1 MIVYIYKLLKSA
13 GFFAGQRHRRGEGEG
28 GRAVVNDRRDWDA
41 AADVYACLVGGYA
54 LDGRR
59 VWCEPARGSIQS
71 SPAPLP
77 LSPLPPPP
85 PPSAPPPSA
94 PRSLAFSIRLKSL
107 TGMGLIGFT
116 F

>member
-1 MIVYIYKLLKSA
+1 MIVYIYKSLKSA
-13 GFFAGQRHRRGEGEG
+13 GVFAGQRHRRGEGEG
-28 GRAVVNDRRDWDA
+28 GRAVVNHRGDWDA

-59 VWCEPARGSIQS
+59 VWCEPERGRIQS

-77 LSPLPPPP
+77 LSPPLLPP
-85 PPSAPPPSA
+85 PPSAPPPP

-107 TGMGLIGFT
+107 TGMGLVGFT